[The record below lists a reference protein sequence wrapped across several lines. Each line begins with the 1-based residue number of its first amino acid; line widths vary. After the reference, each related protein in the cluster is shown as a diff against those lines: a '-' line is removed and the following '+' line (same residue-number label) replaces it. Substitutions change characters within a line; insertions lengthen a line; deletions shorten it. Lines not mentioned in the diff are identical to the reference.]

1 MTRTYYH
8 WKDTPLEK
16 CDIRINRAMLSE
28 RGYIHIPSQKRNKK
42 YQAMDMAIV
51 YDREYVLA
59 FIAKKL
65 FQDLQIQN
73 IELAQILIETA
84 WEYYQEKKRI
94 RYLTNSKIKNRR
106 LADAH

>member
-1 MTRTYYH
+1 MTRDYYH
-8 WKDTPLEK
+8 WKDTPLVK

-28 RGYIHIPSQKRNKK
+28 RGYIHIPTCKRDEKFEEKNI
-42 YQAMDMAIV
+42 AIV

-73 IELAQILIETA
+73 IELAQMLIETA

-94 RYLTNSKIKNRR
+94 RYLTNSQSKRR
-106 LADAH
+106 RIANAH

>member
-1 MTRTYYH
+1 
-8 WKDTPLEK
+8 
-16 CDIRINRAMLSE
+16 MLSE
-28 RGYIHIPSQKRNKK
+28 RGYIHIPSQRSSEK
-42 YQAMDMAIV
+42 YGEKNLAII
-51 YDREYVLA
+51 YDQEYVLA

-94 RYLTNSKIKNRR
+94 RYLTNSQSKRR
-106 LADAH
+106 RIANAH